1 MKRRRVEI
9 SDDARTDLIEL
20 YDWISERAGAAIALG
35 YVERIEAHLK
45 GFEIGSERGQ
55 LREDIRPRLRITG
68 FEKRVTIAFVVEDSS
83 VVILRVFYGGRN
95 WLDLL

>member
-1 MKRRRVEI
+1 MKRRHVEI

-20 YDWISERAGAAIALG
+20 YDWISTRAGSKIALG
-35 YVERIEAHLK
+35 YVERIEDHLK

-55 LREDIRPRLRITG
+55 LREDIRPNLRTTG
-68 FEKRVTIAFVVEDSS
+68 FEKRVTIAFVVEETR

-95 WLDLL
+95 WSELL